1 MQGILAKRHY
11 LVAALL
17 VLLLS
22 FSLAAC
28 DTNNLNNLTDGANGT
43 NGNATSDGEEGI
55 NAESQGDSDE
65 EPFEI
70 QEVPG
75 SEDGRTSGT
84 DGDAESAQAGQT
96 PGTPPDTAI
105 QPGEEVTGTA
115 ESTDGATGTAT
126 AEPSGQVDQ
135 DAAAQ
140 AVADCFEADPHPI
153 GEAIAEDFD
162 ADYDEVMGWMC
173 EGFSFEDI
181 LLALQTSE
189 LSGRPAG
196 EILDETG
203 SRSWSLIWQEAGLA
217 PSSPQGDAGDDLDL
231 DGDSQDSQ
239 MTATPAP
246 GGDDDAD
253 DAMPEPH
260 GTAIPGGDDSEEGTT
275 PGADDDADDS
285 MGQMDGEGQIVFED
299 GAMRWTDDE
308 FELTGT
314 VVRKDEATRTI
325 DLRARNEEGIE
336 QIYAFDVGENGIF
349 DEVEEGDRVRVTGE
363 RLEDGTVVAYE
374 MQALPGNVAQDGA
387 DDADDDADD
396 AAAQDGP
403 GSDVSHLAPGEFEFR
418 STIVSTDP
426 DERSFELQVD
436 RSASGADDELDMDD
450 LLEGD
455 DDASTSPLSPTSPT
469 TGTNDLDDS
478 DVVTGTNGLDDADE
492 SPDAS
497 QAGQER
503 TYTFYVPEGLSF
515 DAFGMGDVIEVEIE
529 PLDVAG
535 MAGDD
540 SSIDDADTSGDD
552 SSTDDADMAG
562 DDSATGDSNMAGD
575 DADAG
580 QDMDDGLNGDA
591 REDAWRM
598 VEFELTGTV
607 EAVDDTAGTIDVLVR
622 YDGGQEETYTF
633 DVAGDDLRQ
642 EYQAGGSVEIEVQL
656 EATAAE
662 MGQREVLNGNLDAG
676 DADAD
681 VAEELLGQE
690 MVGLVGG
697 EFEFRGT
704 IVSVDEAENSFDLR
718 PDGRYALEMD
728 RQDGTST
735 ITGTDEIAGPET
747 VTGTDEISG
756 TDTMT
761 GTNCIDA
768 SQDMTGTNGTASEG
782 GLEAYTFYLPR
793 GFGVASFGPGDVIEV
808 EIEPA
813 VTGGL
818 FGLDDDLLDDQ
829 DDTDLIGDQDD
840 TDASAGQDDMNLGD
854 DQDDTDA
861 SAGQGDVNLGDD
873 QDDSQDA
880 QAQDDLLEGMAQP
893 DANGFA
899 SVELMGEVVSMDR
912 EAGTIEVRLVPAD
925 DVTGTNG
932 LMEGDSSDAL
942 PTVSITSTETLTG
955 TEEAGDDLDD
965 GDADDDMA
973 PLGQSQ
979 DNEILLFYI
988 ADVAAR
994 QYYRPGSL
1002 VEIEIDLEER
1012 ADRAGMDGDAD
1023 VAGQFCAGA
1032 AGEHALAAGI
1042 AETYGADVDEIRG
1055 WYCEDGLGF
1064 GEIMVALTTA
1074 RASGEPADELAG
1086 RRLDGEGWAEIWQDL
1101 DLINDAQDAGEMNE
1115 RLSDD

>member
-11 LVAALL
+11 LVAVLL

-28 DTNNLNNLTDGANGT
+28 DTNSIMNGT

-55 NAESQGDSDE
+55 NAGSEGDSDA

-75 SEDGRTSGT
+75 SDDGRTSGT
-84 DGDAESAQAGQT
+84 DGDADSALAGQT

-105 QPGEEVTGTA
+105 QPDEGMTGTGTA
-115 ESTDGATGTAT
+115 EPTDGATGTAT
-126 AEPSGQVDQ
+126 AEPTGQVGQ
-135 DAAAQ
+135 DADAQ
-140 AVADCFEADPHPI
+140 EVADCFEADPHPI
-153 GEAIAEDFD
+153 GEVIAQDFD

-173 EGFSFEDI
+173 AGFSFEDI

-246 GGDDDAD
+246 GGDDDA
-253 DAMPEPH
+253 
-260 GTAIPGGDDSEEGTT
+260 EGTT
-275 PGADDDADDS
+275 PEPFGTATPDADDAADDNS
-285 MGQMDGEGQIVFED
+285 TDQMDGEGQMVFED

-325 DLRARNEEGIE
+325 DLRALNEEGVE
-336 QIYAFDVGENGIF
+336 QVYAFDVGENGIF
-349 DEVEEGDRVRVTGE
+349 EEVEEGDRVRVTGE

-374 MQALPGNVAQDGA
+374 MQALPGNVAQDG
-387 DDADDDADD
+387 DDDGDDDAG
-396 AAAQDGP
+396 AQDRP
-403 GSDVSHLAPGEFEFR
+403 GSGVSRLAPGEFEFR
-418 STIVSTDP
+418 GTIVSADP
-426 DERSFELQVD
+426 DERSFELQV
-436 RSASGADDELDMDD
+436 APAGSGLDGGLDLDD

-455 DDASTSPLSPTSPT
+455 DDTSTSPLSPTSPT
-469 TGTNDLDDS
+469 TGTNGPDDS

-492 SPDAS
+492 STSAS
-497 QAGQER
+497 QPGQER

-515 DAFGMGDVIEVEIE
+515 DAFGVGDVIEVEIE
-529 PLDVAG
+529 PLDVLG
-535 MAGDD
+535 LTGDD
-540 SSIDDADTSGDD
+540 NATDDSDLSGDD
-552 SSTDDADMAG
+552 SSTGDPDLSGNDA
-562 DDSATGDSNMAGD
+562 N
-575 DADAG
+575 AG
-580 QDMDDGLNGDA
+580 QDMDDSLNGDA

-607 EAVDDTAGTIDVLVR
+607 ENVDDTAGTIDVLVR
-622 YDGGQEETYTF
+622 YEGGIEETYTF
-633 DVAGDDLRQ
+633 DVADDNLRDY
-642 EYQAGGSVEIEVQL
+642 YQAGDSVEIEVQL

-662 MGQREVLNGNLDAG
+662 MGQREVLNGDQDDDLAPGTENDDAG
-676 DADAD
+676 DDAD
-681 VAEELLGQE
+681 VVESPFRQE
-690 MVGLVGG
+690 TVGLGAG

-718 PDGRYALEMD
+718 PDARYALEMGQ
-728 RQDGTST
+728 QDGDVPGAGTDT
-735 ITGTDEIAGPET
+735 ITATDEIAGPEII
-747 VTGTDEISG
+747 TGTDEITG

-761 GTNCIDA
+761 GTNGIDA
-768 SQDMTGTNGTASEG
+768 SESVTGTNGTASEG
-782 GLEAYTFYLPR
+782 QLEDYTFYLPR
-793 GFGVASFGPGDVIEV
+793 GLSSASFGVGDVIEV

-818 FGLDDDLLDDQ
+818 FGLDDDLMDDQ
-829 DDTDLIGDQDD
+829 DDVDLAGNQDD
-840 TDASAGQDDMNLGD
+840 TGSNAGQDDVGLGD
-854 DQDDTDA
+854 DQDDADSDLGTGTDDGA
-861 SAGQGDVNLGDD
+861 LGAGDD
-873 QDDSQDA
+873 QD
-880 QAQDDLLEGMAQP
+880 AQP
-893 DANGFA
+893 DATGFA
-899 SVELMGEVVSMDR
+899 SIELMGEVVAMDR
-912 EAGTIEVRLVPAD
+912 EAGTIEVRLMPAD

-932 LMEGDSSDAL
+932 LTDGDSSDAL
-942 PTVSITSTETLTG
+942 PSVGVTSTQTVTG
-955 TEEAGDDLDD
+955 TEDSGDDV
-965 GDADDDMA
+965 DDDMA
-973 PLGQSQ
+973 PLGQGQ
-979 DNEILLFYI
+979 AEEIYVFYI
-988 ADVAAR
+988 ADVAAQ
-994 QYYRPGSL
+994 QYYRPGTL

-1012 ADRAGMDGDAD
+1012 ADRAGLDGGAGM
-1023 VAGQFCAGA
+1023 AGQFCAAGA
-1032 AGEHALAAGI
+1032 AGEHALATGI

-1055 WYCEDGLGF
+1055 WYCEDNLGF
-1064 GEIMVALTTA
+1064 GEIMLALTTA

-1086 RRLDGEGWAEIWQDL
+1086 RRVDGEGWGEIWQDL
-1101 DLINDAQDAGEMNE
+1101 DLINDAQDAGEMND